1 MATNRSGHKPGGGI
15 ASRVNV
21 QPRVRTGTG
30 SHSTRPAGVSQIGYA
45 VGDHS
50 THSAKSTGYRGERL
64 HNPSKNFQ
72 PVPFG
77 NQVAATTVCGVG
89 GSRTTSHCG
98 SQGVHGSTNPGMAG
112 RNPRGIL
119 NNE

>member
-1 MATNRSGHKPGGGI
+1 MASHRSGHRPAGGI
-15 ASRVNV
+15 ASKVNV

-30 SHSTRPAGVSQIGYA
+30 SHSTRPAGVAQIGA
-45 VGDHS
+45 MQGDHV
-50 THSAKSTGYRGERL
+50 TNRAGSTGYRGERL

-98 SQGVHGSTNPGMAG
+98 SQGTHGPVAGTPRGPG
-112 RNPRGIL
+112 RGIL
-119 NNE
+119 NNQ